1 MRLMIDNS
9 VSWRVARD
17 LAKAGHDAVHVSSVG
32 LASVPDAVIYE
43 RAGAERRI
51 IVTQDADFGPIHAA
65 DPRPGVGV
73 VLLRMSDGKPS
84 HQAEV
89 LAANLPPIEA
99 ILVGGA
105 VVIIEDDLIRIQ
117 QEGP

>member
-1 MRLMIDNS
+1 
-9 VSWRVARD
+9 
-17 LAKAGHDAVHVSSVG
+17 
-32 LASVPDAVIYE
+32 
-43 RAGAERRI
+43 
-51 IVTQDADFGPIHAA
+51 
-65 DPRPGVGV
+65 V